1 VSKVLGAEIPEAE
14 TERILSALGFQ
25 PKAKKDGVVTYG
37 VPSYRLD
44 VEREEDLIEEVARIR
59 GFERI
64 PSVLPSSAPQLMP
77 VPVAIEAE
85 RRARAALAGIG
96 FDEVVNYS
104 FVSPKEQPWCEVRPL
119 AEHGQPVRAIPLKNP
134 LSNEQSVMRTSLW
147 QSLLENLSRNL
158 RHQVDSVRLYEIG
171 RVYLPDPEGGQ
182 GERPAAT
189 ERLELAG
196 VIWGRRAART
206 WTEKDAQ
213 ADFFDAK
220 GALETVLS
228 AVHAD
233 GVTFHPAESAPLHPR
248 ATAEV
253 RTKEGAHLGWVGEL
267 HPRTAKALSLP
278 EGVYVFS
285 AEWSAVTGVSQLV
298 PRYEGLSRFPAT
310 FRDLA
315 VVVPR
320 ELRNEEVRQVI
331 LEVGRPLVEDASV
344 FDVYSGAP
352 IPEGKKNLAY
362 ALTYRVPDRTL
373 TDVEVNE
380 AHGRIVDEVNR
391 RVGAQLRV

>member
-1 VSKVLGAEIPEAE
+1 
-14 TERILSALGFQ
+14 
-25 PKAKKDGVVTYG
+25 
-37 VPSYRLD
+37 
-44 VEREEDLIEEVARIR
+44 
-59 GFERI
+59 
-64 PSVLPSSAPQLMP
+64 
-77 VPVAIEAE
+77 
-85 RRARAALAGIG
+85 
-96 FDEVVNYS
+96 
-104 FVSPKEQPWCEVRPL
+104 VRPL
-119 AEHGQPVRAIPLKNP
+119 AEHGQPVRAIPHKNP

-196 VIWGRRAART
+196 VIWGRRAVRT

-320 ELRNEEVRQVI
+320 ELRNEAVRQVI
-331 LEVGRPLVEDASV
+331 LEVGRPLVEEASV